1 MRQFE
6 LLSPVLLVECLN
18 EKNKGSK
25 VGGDTLLKLLKT
37 AFSEFHKNSTNP
49 VFILVDAYD
58 EFLNKANKQ
67 QAERRRFREYIKEIN
82 EMGRVAILITTRDHL
97 EDELRDSFES
107 HIVKMQ
113 ADGEDIDKFL
123 DKEIDPMNL
132 SDENKAYIKEIIK
145 QVNANE
151 KW

>member
-1 MRQFE
+1 LQQFE

-18 EKNKGSK
+18 EKNKGSR
-25 VGGDTLLKLLKT
+25 VGRDTLLKLLKT
-37 AFSEFHKNSTNP
+37 AFSEFHKNSI
-49 VFILVDAYD
+49 FILVDAYD
-58 EFLNKANKQ
+58 EFLNKGNKQ

-82 EMGRVAILITTRDHL
+82 EMGRVTILITTRDHL

-107 HIVKMQ
+107 HIVKTQ
-113 ADGEDIDKFL
+113 ADGEDINKFL